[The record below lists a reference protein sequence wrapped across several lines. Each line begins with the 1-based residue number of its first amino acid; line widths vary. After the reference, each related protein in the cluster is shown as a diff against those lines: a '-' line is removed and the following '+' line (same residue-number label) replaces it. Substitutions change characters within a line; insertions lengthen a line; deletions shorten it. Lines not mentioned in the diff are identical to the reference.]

1 MTDYDNLEV
10 NDWVKDLNDGETGFV
25 IQVRPLVIE
34 WDNEELGILEAG
46 DECDLVVL
54 AKAKNT

>member
-34 WDNEELGILEAG
+34 WDNTELGILEAG